1 VMVKKRPTLNDV
13 FSPKEAEGIP
23 PAAQEAEKPRNKRMA
38 INIYLFPEEK
48 EKLRVLAF
56 EERKKI
62 HDLLIEGIDRVL
74 ADRGLETITE
84 GRKKR

>member
-1 VMVKKRPTLNDV
+1 MSIKKRPTLNDV
-13 FSPKEAEGIP
+13 FTPKEAEGIP
-23 PAAQEAEKPRNKRMA
+23 PAQEPEKPRQKRMA
-38 INIYLFPEEK
+38 INIYLFSEEK
-48 EKLRVLAF
+48 ERLRVLAF

-84 GRKKR
+84 GRKKK